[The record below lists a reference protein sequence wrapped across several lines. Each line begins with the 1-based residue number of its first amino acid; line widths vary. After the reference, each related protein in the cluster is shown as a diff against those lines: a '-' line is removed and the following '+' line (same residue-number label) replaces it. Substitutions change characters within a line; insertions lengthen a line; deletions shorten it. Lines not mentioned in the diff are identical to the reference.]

1 MTVPDRGARV
11 NAGPELRCCTGF
23 ASEAAHN
30 PTLGASPGCN
40 SCVLII
46 ILLQVN
52 TLIVSTAAVATARA
66 PRYGK
71 QLVSHLGRRSVGSWD
86 ETTGAGTLDM
96 NDNAA
101 HVTLNSTPEALLIE
115 IRCADAATY
124 EDVVGRHLVR
134 FGERDELKVSWE
146 RSDGTAGS
154 SQG

>member
-1 MTVPDRGARV
+1 MNIP
-11 NAGPELRCCTGF
+11 
-23 ASEAAHN
+23 
-30 PTLGASPGCN
+30 
-40 SCVLII
+40 
-46 ILLQVN
+46 
-52 TLIVSTAAVATARA
+52 IVSTASVATARA

-86 ETTGAGTLDM
+86 ETTASGTLDM
-96 NDNAA
+96 NDHAA

-115 IRCADAATY
+115 IRSADADAATY

-134 FGERDELKVSWE
+134 FGERDELKVSWQ